1 MSVRDLIIVGAG
13 PSGLSAAIAAK
24 KRGLDY
30 QVLEQGVLVNSIY
43 RFPPQ
48 MVFFTT
54 PELLEIGGLP
64 FVSPYEKPTRAES
77 LKYYRKVVDTYDL
90 QIAFEEKVLSIQHEN
105 GEAVGQAGEAEQA
118 GGAGGA
124 GRAGQAGGA
133 GQAGRGAEA
142 GRIGDPGDRGQED
155 ALFEVETRSSRGVRR
170 IRLARFVVLAVGY
183 YDRPNLIDVPG
194 EDLPHVSHYYR
205 EPHPHF
211 RQRVVVVGG
220 GNSAAE
226 AALEMYRAGAHVTLV
241 HRRPQLKSTI
251 KYWVRPDIENR
262 IKEGSIATRFGACV
276 KEIRPASIV
285 IAPAVEARRL
295 HDGGASASADHRSLA
310 RGWSAD
316 SDSSGAAWSAGAA
329 GAPVDR
335 EREQAGS
342 FQPGEGSGGP
352 QQLEAEEELSAD
364 AVYLLT
370 GYRADMDLICR
381 AGVRLTERQGPVHN
395 RETFETNVRNLF
407 VAGGAIA
414 GMDTGTIFIEN
425 GRFHG
430 EKIVE
435 VIAGRC

>member
-77 LKYYRKVVDTYDL
+77 LKYYRKVVDSYDL
-90 QIAFEEKVLSIQHEN
+90 QIAFEEKVLSIQREN
-105 GEAVGQAGEAEQA
+105 GEAVEQAGEAE
-118 GGAGGA
+118 
-124 GRAGQAGGA
+124 
-133 GQAGRGAEA
+133 QAGRGAEA
-142 GRIGDPGDRGQED
+142 GRIGDPGEREEG

-170 IRLARFVVLAVGY
+170 IRLARFVVFAIGY
-183 YDRPNLIDVPG
+183 YDRPNLIHVPG

-262 IKEGSIATRFGACV
+262 IKEGSIAARFGACV
-276 KEIRPASIV
+276 KEIRPASLV
-285 IAPAVEARRL
+285 ITPAVGARRL
-295 HDGGASASADHRSLA
+295 HEGGASASADHRSIA
-310 RGWSAD
+310 RRWSAD
-316 SDSSGAAWSAGAA
+316 SDSSGATWSAGAA

-352 QQLEAEEELSAD
+352 PANTSGDNPWWAR
-364 AVYLLT
+364 
-370 GYRADMDLICR
+370 G
-381 AGVRLTERQGPVHN
+381 
-395 RETFETNVRNLF
+395 
-407 VAGGAIA
+407 IA
-414 GMDTGTIFIEN
+414 SC
-425 GRFHG
+425 HPSP
-430 EKIVE
+430 
-435 VIAGRC
+435 A